1 MPNADSAKTGGKGST
16 SGPIQ
21 NKKMVDMQVSEND
34 VNVSKAYL
42 NEEKLLI
49 MESPVFK
56 QCLPR
61 THGKWSGERGN
72 SNWIPKGDFV
82 PVNKKTNPGSLKW
95 SEIFKLYNINNIKF
109 KNNYPDFSFISKGTV
124 KVKDFCEDRDDNF
137 DSADEMLALNRGCT
151 KADVRRWRKQNKYT
165 WHEREDCKTMDKVP
179 ALVHGNI
186 PHSGGISI
194 IKNMNERVKKIKE
207 NGKYKR

>member
-42 NEEKLLI
+42 NEEKLL

-56 QCLPR
+56 QCLPK
-61 THGKWSGERGN
+61 THG
-72 SNWIPKGDFV
+72 
-82 PVNKKTNPGSLKW
+82 KW
-95 SEIFKLYNINNIKF
+95 SEIFKLYNIHNIKF